1 MKDKIMFPSWSITF
15 DLECD
20 EKMTEFLKR
29 TYEEQMALDEAI
41 RERINKLF
49 DRYIGYDSEKAR
61 NVGVQIFA
69 IGYQLGY
76 NDCHNVLDK
85 EKQYEK

>member
-1 MKDKIMFPSWSITF
+1 MSNKKLFPSGSITF

-20 EKMTEFLKR
+20 EKMTEFLIR
-29 TYEEQMALDEAI
+29 MNEEHKAFDEAI
-41 RERINKLF
+41 KDRINKLF
-49 DRYIGYDSEKAR
+49 DEYIRCDTEEAR

-76 NDCHNVLDK
+76 NDCHSVC
-85 EKQYEK
+85 EEIRIV